1 MKIWK
6 FFCKVENENNKSDS
20 WMSMEMNEEVDEK
33 LNWVGIMTS

>member
-1 MKIWK
+1 MWK

-20 WMSMEMNEEVDEK
+20 WMSMEMNEVDEK